1 VWDLFQLRLQMT
13 LSNARTVVHEVRMI
27 LSPVFERFVEVS
39 PVTVMTRALME
50 SVLRPDDVNRVFD
63 TNASEQY
70 TRKLVFST
78 IVDLMGVVVS
88 KSQPSLH
95 SAIQAVR
102 TSVPASVTCVYEKVN
117 GVEPEVVR
125 ALVRHCSEKLSKV
138 VVTTKGQ
145 LPALLPG
152 YRLLIVDGNHLA
164 STERRL
170 DVLKGSVAGPLP
182 GHALVVLDPELML
195 VRDIIPCEDGHAQ
208 ERSLTPQLLEIVC
221 MGDVWIDDRNFCTTS
236 LLGGIA
242 LREAFFISRQHANL
256 PCTPVGP
263 LKKCGKVETGKVFE
277 QPVEIALADGKVLKA
292 RRIVIQLNVPTRDGD
307 TEMAILTNLPEQD
320 AIATKI
326 ANLYRKR
333 WTIETMFQS
342 LTQML
347 RGEIDTL
354 GYPRAALLGFGIA
367 LVAYNILSTVQ
378 AALRAKFG
386 AEKIQEEVSGYY
398 IAHEVQSV
406 SRGMNIAVEPD
417 NWTAFHKMPHKT
429 LCSLLVKW
437 AGYVDLRKY
446 KRHPRGPKKPVPKRD
461 RFVNKSH
468 VSTARLL
475 AAAKTRKKSP

>member
-1 VWDLFQLRLQMT
+1 MT
-13 LSNARTVVHEVRMI
+13 LSIWRGVVHEGRMI
-27 LSPVFERFVEVS
+27 LSAVFERFVQLS
-39 PVTVMTRALME
+39 PITVMTRALME
-50 SVLRPDDVNRVFD
+50 SVLSPDEVNRLFEES
-63 TNASEQY
+63 ASEQY
-70 TRKLVFST
+70 TRKLMFST

-95 SAIQAVR
+95 SAIQAVK
-102 TSVPASVTCVYEKVN
+102 TLVPASVACVYEKVN

-125 ALVRHCSEKLSKV
+125 ELVRHSSDKLSRL
-138 VVTTKGQ
+138 VVTMKGQ
-145 LPALLPG
+145 MPALLPG
-152 YRLLIVDGNHLA
+152 YRVMILDGNHLA
-164 STERRL
+164 ATERRL
-170 DVLKGSVAGPLP
+170 EVLKRSKAGPLP
-182 GHALVVLDPELML
+182 GHALVVLEPELML
-195 VRDIIPCEDGHAQ
+195 VRDMIPCEDGHAQ
-208 ERSLTPQLLEIVC
+208 ERSLTPQILDLVC
-221 MGDVWIDDRNFCTTS
+221 KGDVWIDDRNFCTTP

-242 LREAFFISRQHANL
+242 LRKAFFISRQHAAL

-263 LKKCGKVETGKVFE
+263 LKKCGKVETGTVFE
-277 QPVEIALADGKVLKA
+277 QPVEIALAGGEVLKA
-292 RRIVIQLNVPTRDGD
+292 RRIVIRLNVPTRDGD
-307 TEMAILTNLPEQD
+307 DEMAILTNLPQEA

-367 LVAYNILSTVQ
+367 LVTYNILSTAQ

-386 AEKIQEEVSGYY
+386 AERIQEEVSGYY

-437 AGYVDLRKY
+437 AGHVDLRKY
-446 KRHPRGPKKPVPKRD
+446 KRHPRGPKTPGANPAWTLRGYFDFGGVGPFEYRRQSTEAFRQD
-461 RFVNKSH
+461 RCTK
-468 VSTARLL
+468 
-475 AAAKTRKKSP
+475 